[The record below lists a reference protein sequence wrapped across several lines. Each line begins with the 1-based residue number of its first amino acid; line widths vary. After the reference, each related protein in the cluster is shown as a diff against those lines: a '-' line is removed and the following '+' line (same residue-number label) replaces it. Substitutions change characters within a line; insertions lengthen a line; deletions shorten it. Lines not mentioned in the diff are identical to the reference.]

1 MADSTGYT
9 GEVRVGGAPDV
20 RTLPGLTITKVAVG
34 PFDNNSYLL
43 RCPETGQVLLVDAA
57 AEPRTLLGLLGRDPL
72 VRVMTTHRHPDHVGA
87 LREVVAATRARTAA
101 HDWDADALPVP
112 VDERLHEGDEVAVG
126 TARLRVIHLEGHTR
140 GGAALLYDADGE
152 LADSPHLFTGDS
164 LFPGGPGNTQGDPAR
179 FTRLMD
185 DLERKVF
192 GPLPDA
198 TWIYPGHGNDTT
210 LGRERPSLPEWRA
223 RGW

>member
-1 MADSTGYT
+1 MPDTSDYT
-9 GEVRVGGAPDV
+9 GDVSVGGPPDV
-20 RTLPGLTITKVAVG
+20 RALPGLTVTKVAVG

-43 RCPETGQVLLVDAA
+43 RSPETGEVLLIDAA
-57 AEPRTLLGLLGRDPL
+57 AEPRILLRLVGDGHL
-72 VRVMTTHRHPDHVGA
+72 VRIVTTHRHPDHVGA
-87 LREVVAATRARTAA
+87 LREVVATTRARTAA
-101 HDWDADALPVP
+101 HDWDAEALPVR
-112 VDERLHEGDEVAVG
+112 VDERLHDGDEVAVG
-126 TARLRVIHLEGHTR
+126 NARLRVIHLEGHTR
-140 GGAALLYDADGE
+140 GGAALLYDAAGE

-185 DLERKVF
+185 DLESKVF

-198 TWIYPGHGNDTT
+198 TWIYPGHGKDTT